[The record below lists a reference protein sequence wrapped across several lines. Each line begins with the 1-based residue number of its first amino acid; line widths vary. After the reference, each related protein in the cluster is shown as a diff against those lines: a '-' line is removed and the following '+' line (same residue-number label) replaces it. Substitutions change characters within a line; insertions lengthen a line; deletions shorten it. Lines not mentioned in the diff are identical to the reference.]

1 MSAYS
6 QMKVDPGFFRV
17 MAKMAG
23 NENLTL
29 AEERLVADYLTGF
42 SPQGAAQGLPGGPAG
57 DVRGDNNLRR
67 TNWFNGRYLTAE
79 ALSRQDTYFDARSRL
94 NAHALMPG
102 IAWGLGL
109 AVDGA
114 NATPVLP
121 NVDQN
126 QRANGFPVNR
136 QIALQRGLAFDHFG
150 RPILVSQAFNF
161 TVEQLIGT
169 YRKTPQRVVGG
180 GTEFA
185 PCLCLAPDPAGPT
198 SGGPAVPPGTYL
210 LVIEAGE
217 TDEGGAKVMGEVCA
231 GAAPVTCRAD
241 AWRGGFGLSL
251 VRFPVELPLRPDLG
265 TAWDLRGTLSAYYFD
280 VFEHPLW
287 RRWDPDFLADG
298 VFCRDTGPGRHD
310 AGAIALA
317 MLHLAEDG
325 TVLFLDQW
333 IPRRTLCD
341 TPAED
346 WHRTRFGAPP
356 RAAAWARIH
365 QFQCMLAEG
374 LTREPLRPFRNDLY
388 TRGFRHIPPIGFL
401 PLRLDPQE
409 DQGNNPDSNI
419 GVTAFDEIFA
429 MAGAGD
435 FLVSPLV
442 RRGMAEAARYFDNT
456 NVITYG
462 VVALHD
468 DDILEDLGNVF
479 DKDPIQ
485 VTRPHWTLDRSL
497 YDRAQQPAALD
508 THKST
513 SAYKVLAT
521 NRFFATLEVLFRV
534 LGLEHLVN
542 RRTEI
547 VKLVVPL
554 QGLTRRHP
562 LLGPIAADALP
573 QGTAWGVNPA
583 ATAGGPLANLDPEL
597 FPEAAALA
605 GIMQRLGLDMLPRH
619 FVVYVKQRLVLL
631 DLLFYVLELIQVLI
645 EWVTL
650 AGAIVKVGSGQNTA
664 GDQAQIRAPQVQ
676 DYRRALAAQPAE
688 KRAIMVAVL
697 GRPEVQDT
705 LVQAADLSG
714 SELAVSSRN
723 LAFRRDVAAVEA
735 PLAFEIPDETLR
747 RRTAVDRVADAYAA
761 EYPDY
766 QVMQILAA
774 IQPPIQTLAVVDKLA
789 IGRAAARQGTVA
801 DALTAAGPK
810 VFADNDSRSLYADLR
825 RTMGE
830 RKISDYVPDAK
841 TELTAEA
848 VLARSPAEAEAL
860 LGAETY
866 KQFTAA
872 FTTERAAATAGAE
885 VLSKGVP
892 TAVADALETEI
903 RAGSTPAAAIEKVKA
918 GTSIE
923 NQPLL
928 DSAATVLRINGGN
941 LAALQRIKRTPSR

>member
-1 MSAYS
+1 M
-6 QMKVDPGFFRV
+6 
-17 MAKMAG
+17 
-23 NENLTL
+23 
-29 AEERLVADYLTGF
+29 
-42 SPQGAAQGLPGGPAG
+42 
-57 DVRGDNNLRR
+57 
-67 TNWFNGRYLTAE
+67 
-79 ALSRQDTYFDARSRL
+79 
-94 NAHALMPG
+94 
-102 IAWGLGL
+102 
-109 AVDGA
+109 
-114 NATPVLP
+114 
-121 NVDQN
+121 
-126 QRANGFPVNR
+126 
-136 QIALQRGLAFDHFG
+136 
-150 RPILVSQAFNF
+150 
-161 TVEQLIGT
+161 EQLIGT

-185 PCLCLAPDPAGPT
+185 PCICLAPDPAGPT

-210 LVIEAGE
+210 LVIQAGE
-217 TDEGGAKVMGEVCA
+217 TEEGGAKVMGDVCG

-251 VRFPVELPLRPDLG
+251 VRFPVELPLRPDLR
-265 TAWDLRGTLSAYYFD
+265 TAWDLRGTLSGYYFD

-317 MLHLAEDG
+317 MLYLAEDH

-333 IPRRTLCD
+333 IPRRTICD

-346 WHRTRFGAPP
+346 WHRTRFGSPP
-356 RAAAWARIH
+356 RGAAWARIH

-374 LTREPLRPFRNDLY
+374 LAREPLAARGSDLY

-401 PLRLDPQE
+401 PLRLDPQDGGAN
-409 DQGNNPDSNI
+409 DQTSQI
-419 GVTAFDEIFA
+419 GVAAFDGIFA

-442 RRGMAEAARYFDNT
+442 RRGMAQAARYFDQT

-468 DDILEDLGNVF
+468 DDILEDLSNVF

-485 VTRPHWTLDRSL
+485 LTRPHWTLDDSL
-497 YDRAQQPAALD
+497 YRRDQQSAVAGTYQP
-508 THKST
+508 T
-513 SAYKVLAT
+513 SAYKVLAGD
-521 NRFFATLEVLFRV
+521 NFFATLEILFRT

-554 QGLTRRHP
+554 QGLTRLHP
-562 LLGPIAADALP
+562 LLGQIAADALP
-573 QGTAWGVNPA
+573 QGAAWGVNPA
-583 ATAGGPLANLDPEL
+583 ATAGGPLANLDPAL

-619 FVVYVKQRLVLL
+619 FVVYVKQRLVLW
-631 DLLFYVLELIQVLI
+631 DLLFYVLELIQVVI
-645 EWVTL
+645 ELVTL
-650 AGAIVKVGSGQNTA
+650 AGAIVKVGSGQNA
-664 GDQAQIRAPQVQ
+664 SGGAQAQVRAPQVQ

-688 KRAIMVAVL
+688 KRAITVAVL

-705 LVQAADLSG
+705 LVQAADISG
-714 SELAVSSRN
+714 SDLAVTSRN
-723 LAFRRDVAAVEA
+723 LAFRRDVATVEA
-735 PLAFEIPDETLR
+735 PLVFEIPDETLR

-774 IQPPIQTLAVVDKLA
+774 VQPPAQTLAVVDKLS
-789 IGRAAARQGTVA
+789 IGRAAERQGTVA
-801 DALTAAGPK
+801 DALTAAGPT

-825 RTMGE
+825 QTMGE

-841 TELTAEA
+841 TELTANE
-848 VLARSPAEAEAL
+848 VLARSPAEAEAV

-866 KQFTAA
+866 KAFTAA

-885 VLSKGVP
+885 VLSKGVAA
-892 TAVADALETEI
+892 AVADQVETEI
-903 RAGSTPAAAIEKVKA
+903 RAGSTPAAAIEKVRA
-918 GTSIE
+918 STSIE
-923 NQPLL
+923 NQPML

-941 LAALQRIKRTPSR
+941 LAALRRIKRVPSL